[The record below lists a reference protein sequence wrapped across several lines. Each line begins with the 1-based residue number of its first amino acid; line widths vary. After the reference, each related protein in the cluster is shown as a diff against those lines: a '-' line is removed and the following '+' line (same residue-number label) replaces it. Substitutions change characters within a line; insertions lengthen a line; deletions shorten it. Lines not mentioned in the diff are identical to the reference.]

1 MTFRW
6 TRTPGHVT
14 ATCDA
19 CGTQITHR
27 TEGAL
32 LRDQRGHDLAVCIER
47 QRAARVAVMAD
58 TDESPTAA
66 TVYVYKAGQ
75 MTIKK
80 VRS

>member
-47 QRAARVAVMAD
+47 QRAARVAVMA
-58 TDESPTAA
+58 T
-66 TVYVYKAGQ
+66 
-75 MTIKK
+75 MTNTERG
-80 VRS
+80 VA